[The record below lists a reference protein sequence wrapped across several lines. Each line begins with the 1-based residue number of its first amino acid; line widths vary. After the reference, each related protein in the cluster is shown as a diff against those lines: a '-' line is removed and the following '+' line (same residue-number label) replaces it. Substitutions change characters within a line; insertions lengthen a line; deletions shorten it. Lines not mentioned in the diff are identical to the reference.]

1 MNTQVAEYLSQA
13 ELDRAQNFKNLVL
26 VPVVSEY
33 RDGGNYLLLDD
44 ALEQGAVKVT
54 EVDRQGSVPDLK
66 VANMCGKMV
75 LIIGGEELVG
85 AKQNRIV
92 NTTILLAPESETT
105 IPVSCVEQGRWAHTS
120 DHFYTEKRMSPS
132 FMRKNKAEHVMAS
145 VKMNAGFRSDQ
156 GSIWEEIRERQ
167 ARRDAESSTGRMS
180 ELYTKDR
187 PLLDEY
193 LQQFRPVDNQ
203 VGALFLIN
211 GRIAGF
217 DGFGGPEILARV
229 FPKLVES
236 YAIDAV
242 DMYRGEGTVQT
253 GNALA
258 ALFLRG
264 CLEADSDEQPSV
276 ALGTD
281 CRLSSDDRIDAALVF
296 QDRVLHLS
304 LFAREAGEERFSNG
318 GSRFARMSHRRR
330 YRFE

>member
-13 ELDRAQNFKNLVL
+13 ELGGAQKFKNLVM
-26 VPVVSEY
+26 VPIVSRY
-33 RDGGNYLLLDD
+33 RDRDNYLLLDE
-44 ALEQGAVKVT
+44 ALQQDTLKVM

-66 VANMCGKMV
+66 VVNKSGRMV
-75 LIIGGEELVG
+75 LIFDGEELVG

-120 DHFYTEKRMSPS
+120 DHFFSEKRMSPS

-145 VKMNAGFRSDQ
+145 LRMDAGFKSDQ
-156 GSIWEEIRERQ
+156 GRIWSEIHERQ
-167 ARRDAESSTGRMS
+167 ARRAAHSPTGRMS

-193 LQQFRPVDNQ
+193 LHQFRSVDNQ
-203 VGALFLIN
+203 VGALFLVN
-211 GRIAGF
+211 GRIAGL
-217 DGFGGPEILARV
+217 DGFGSPGILARV

-236 YAIDAV
+236 YAIDAL
-242 DMYRGEGTVQT
+242 DMYRPGDPEQPNG
-253 GNALA
+253 ADSE
-258 ALFLRG
+258 LFLRG
-264 CLEADSDEQPSV
+264 CLDAKSEERPSV
-276 ALGTD
+276 ALGID
-281 CRLSSDDRIDAALVF
+281 CRLSSQDRIGAAIVF

-304 LFAREAGEERFSNG
+304 FFAREAGEERYANI

-330 YRFE
+330 FRSE

>member
-13 ELDRAQNFKNLVL
+13 ELDGAQEYRNLVM
-26 VPVVSEY
+26 VPIVSQY
-33 RDGGNYLLLDD
+33 RDGDNYLLLDE
-44 ALEQGAVKVT
+44 ALQQDTLKVM

-66 VANMCGKMV
+66 VVNKSGRMV
-75 LIIGGEELVG
+75 LIFDGEELVG

-105 IPVSCVEQGRWAHTS
+105 IPVSCVEQGRWARTS
-120 DHFYTEKRMSPS
+120 EHFHSEKRMSPS
-132 FMRKNKAEHVMAS
+132 AMRKNKSEHVMAS
-145 VKMNAGFRSDQ
+145 LRMNMGFKSNQ
-156 GSIWEEIRERQ
+156 GRIWSEIHERQ
-167 ARRDAESSTGRMS
+167 TRRAAESPTGRMS

-211 GRIAGF
+211 GRFAGF
-217 DGFGGPEILARV
+217 DGFGSPGILARV

-236 YAIDAV
+236 YAIDAL
-242 DMYRGEGTVQT
+242 DMYQGEGTVQT

-264 CLEADSDEQPSV
+264 CLEADSEEQPSV

-281 CRLSSDDRIDAALVF
+281 CRLSSAERIGAALVF
-296 QDRVLHLS
+296 QGRVLHLS
-304 LFAREAGEERFSNG
+304 LFAREAGEEKSSNAE
-318 GSRFARMSHRRR
+318 SRFARMSHRRR
-330 YRFE
+330 YRFD

>member
-13 ELDRAQNFKNLVL
+13 ELDGAQEYRNLVM
-26 VPVVSEY
+26 VPIVSRY
-33 RDGGNYLLLDD
+33 RDGDNYLLLDD
-44 ALEQGAVKVT
+44 ALQQDTLKVM

-66 VANMCGKMV
+66 VVNKSGSMV
-75 LIIGGEELVG
+75 LIFDGEELVG

-120 DHFYTEKRMSPS
+120 DHFHSEKRMSPS
-132 FMRKNKAEHVMAS
+132 FMRKNKSEHVMAS
-145 VKMNAGFRSDQ
+145 LRMNMGFKSNQ
-156 GSIWEEIRERQ
+156 GRIWSEIHERQ
-167 ARRDAESSTGRMS
+167 ARREAPSPTGRMS

-203 VGALFLIN
+203 VGALFLVN
-211 GRIAGF
+211 GKVAGL
-217 DGFGGPEILARV
+217 DGFGSPEIMARV

-236 YAIDAV
+236 YAIDAL
-242 DMYRGEGTVQT
+242 DMYRPGSAEKTNGTDPE
-253 GNALA
+253 
-258 ALFLRG
+258 LFLRG
-264 CLEADSDEQPSV
+264 CREAKSEERPSV

-281 CRLSSDDRIDAALVF
+281 CRLSSDDRIGAAFVF
-296 QDRVLHLS
+296 QDSVLHLS
-304 LFAREAGEERFSNG
+304 LFARDSGEEMGGNT

-330 YRFE
+330 FRFE